1 MRQIVDVIV
10 VGGGL
15 TGLTAAS
22 LLHQTGHSTVVLEA
36 AARVGGRICPREP
49 PPNADAL
56 ALAKSLR
63 ISDSTLREVSN
74 QPANS
79 VLANAFDVREDV
91 L

>member
-1 MRQIVDVIV
+1 M
-10 VGGGL
+10 
-15 TGLTAAS
+15 
-22 LLHQTGHSTVVLEA
+22 GHSTVVLEA
-36 AARVGGRICPREP
+36 AARVGGRIRSMLTPAD
-49 PPNADAL
+49 ADAL

-91 L
+91 LVRHGHCRSAQTLQQSV